1 MFGKERKQILIVH
14 NDAAYVSALVQT
26 LYEKGFD
33 ALTAVSSQGAIQKAE
48 SLDIDLILL
57 GERIGDSNG
66 FELCEKFKK
75 TRRTE
80 HIPVI
85 LLITDF
91 QVEHRVKGY
100 HQGADDCLSKV
111 FDDEE
116 LFARMEVI
124 WRRSNGVFKSSHEN
138 RQREVMQEITR
149 IIDNGLIDPHF
160 QAIYFLKPFR
170 LYGLEILSRPS
181 PGSFIRNA
189 DELFKSAIK
198 YDMYYSLEM
207 CCWEKAIGI
216 VASRTKNEHLFFNCC
231 PHMVENSKFKTVKDI
246 FNRNKIPIDK
256 VILELTERSAISQY
270 DVFLKHLMACREM
283 GFSLAV
289 DDVGGGYSSL
299 ESIVTTKPEVVK
311 IDIHIIHESHLDPVK
326 RSIIKFIVAFCRE
339 NNIISI
345 AEGIEKQEELDVVTE
360 LGVDAV
366 QGYYLFRPT
375 MDFNVREMKDVCV
388 SFS

>member
-1 MFGKERKQILIVH
+1 
-14 NDAAYVSALVQT
+14 

-57 GERIGDSNG
+57 GEEIGGASG
-66 FELCEKFKK
+66 FELCQMLKG

-85 LLITDF
+85 LLITDAK
-91 QVEHRVKGY
+91 VEHRVKGY
-100 HQGADDCLSKV
+100 HQGADDCLNKN
-111 FDDEE
+111 FDNEE
-116 LFARMEVI
+116 LFARMEAI
-124 WRRSNGVFKSSHEN
+124 WRRSTGVFKGSHEN
-138 RQREVMQEITR
+138 RQREVIQEITR

-170 LYGLEILSRPS
+170 LFGFEVLSRPS
-181 PGSFIRNA
+181 AGSFIRNA

-198 YDMYYSLEM
+198 YDMYYPLEM
-207 CCWEKAIGI
+207 RCWEKAISMI
-216 VASRTKNEHLFFNCC
+216 SSRTKNEHLFFNCC
-231 PHMVENSKFKTVKDI
+231 PHMVENTKFKTVKDV
-246 FNRNKIPIDK
+246 FHKNNIPVDK

-270 DVFLKHLMACREM
+270 DIFLKHLNACRDM

-311 IDIHIIHESHLDPVK
+311 IDIHIVRGAHLDPVK

-339 NNIISI
+339 NNIVSI
-345 AEGIEKQEELDVVTE
+345 AEGIETQEELDVVTE

-366 QGYYLFRPT
+366 QGFFLFRPT
-375 MDFNVREMKDVCV
+375 MNLNVREMKDVCV
-388 SFS
+388 DFS